1 MYPYLLCLTSKIC
14 AEHYWGEGGQG
25 MGQGQHAVE
34 VWDGQQVAET
44 GFHPAHFGQGLAF
57 GTVPVL
63 ARVIAAHLGAT
74 AVALRQLPPSCGGT
88 TGDDVL
94 HDPELAA

>member
-1 MYPYLLCLTSKIC
+1 
-14 AEHYWGEGGQG
+14 
-25 MGQGQHAVE
+25 MGQGKHAVE
-34 VWDGQQVAET
+34 VGDGQQGTET
-44 GFHPAHFGQGLAF
+44 RFHPAHFRQRLAF

-63 ARVIAAHLGAT
+63 ARVIAAPLGAT